1 MVEVHFVSGSGG
13 IGTRLYNIIKA
24 LGGSGGVLVSEG
36 VLIWVATAAAEYDL
50 SFNCAVLN
58 RSRLVFQAILAD
70 GRVSGVPV
78 LVAALLL
85 CTVYCCCQAQ
95 FIPDD
100 LKKQLRMWDSRFRGV
115 DLSALVP
122 CEFKCP
128 RSEAPKTCCLCW

>member
-70 GRVSGVPV
+70 GRVSGRACTCRRTAPV
-78 LVAALLL
+78 HRLLL
-85 CTVYCCCQAQ
+85 LPGTVH
-95 FIPDD
+95 
-100 LKKQLRMWDSRFRGV
+100 SR
-115 DLSALVP
+115 
-122 CEFKCP
+122 
-128 RSEAPKTCCLCW
+128 